1 MAPAGCRV
9 ESIRKGSAMSD
20 LLHLLENTPFTSDL
34 CVKCN
39 ICTAHCTVA
48 PHTDLFPGPK
58 HVGPQAQRMRQPGA
72 PSVDHSVDYCS
83 GCGICTLVCPHG
95 VRVMEIN
102 TQAKAAMV
110 ETHGIS
116 LRNWFLG
123 RNEVWGRLG
132 TPFAPLL
139 NFGTGNRVLRWAA
152 EKTFR
157 VSARAPLPRWAGY
170 TFRGWWLRRQARR
183 GIQGEKAAEAC
194 DPERT
199 VVYFHGCA
207 TNSYEPHVGRTAVAV
222 LEHLGFEVIVPPL
235 RCCGLPMQSNGDFKA
250 ARRYARENVAWLEP
264 YARRGIPVVGTAASC
279 MMALKGDYL
288 HILNMSDAATQA
300 VAAGVWDFMEFLRHL
315 HTIGRL
321 DTNFRRIERRL
332 PYHAPCQLKA
342 HGIGRPALD
351 VLALIPGLEME
362 EIDADCCG
370 ICGTYGYKAEKRA
383 ISEAVGQPIVDH
395 VREGHHDQVVCDTET
410 CRWQIRSLTGAET
423 FHPVMLVA
431 EAYGL
436 RMAEIDDPPARPSSP
451 GGGAAG

>member
-1 MAPAGCRV
+1 
-9 ESIRKGSAMSD
+9 MSET
-20 LLHLLENTPFTSDL
+20 LHLLENTPFTSDM

-48 PHTDLFPGPK
+48 PLTDLFPGPK
-58 HVGPQAQRMRQPGA
+58 TVGPQAQRMRQPGM

-95 VRVMEIN
+95 VKVMEIN

-132 TPFAPLL
+132 TPIAPLINL
-139 NFGTGNRVLRWAA
+139 ALSIPVFRWLG
-152 EKTFR
+152 EKTLGI
-157 VSARAPLPRWAGY
+157 SARAPLPRWAGY
-170 TFRGWWLRRQARR
+170 TFRGWWQKRQQR
-183 GIQGEKAAEAC
+183 QHSMDDSPVHEY
-194 DPERT
+194 DPART

-207 TNSYEPHVGRTAVAV
+207 TNAYEPHVGRTAVAI

-235 RCCGLPMQSNGDFKA
+235 QCCGLPMQSNGDFRA
-250 ARRYARENVAWLEP
+250 ARRYARRNIAWMEP
-264 YARRGIPVVGTAASC
+264 YARQGIPIVGTSASC
-279 MMALKGDYL
+279 MMTFKGDYE
-288 HILNMSDAATQA
+288 HILGMDDEATKI
-300 VAAGVWDFMEFLRHL
+300 VAANAWDFMEFLRHL
-315 HTIGRL
+315 HEEGRL
-321 DTNFRRIERRL
+321 DTNFKPIYRKL

-342 HGIGRPALD
+342 HGMGRPALD

-370 ICGTYGYKAEKRA
+370 IAGTYGYKAEKRDIA
-383 ISEAVGQPIVDH
+383 EAVGQPIVAH
-395 VREGHHDQVVCDTET
+395 VCGGGYDTVICDTET
-410 CRWQIRSLTGAET
+410 CRWQITSLTGAET
-423 FHPVMLVA
+423 FHPVFLVA

-436 RMAEIDDPPARPSSP
+436 KMAEIDDPPIMLRLPTDQRQ
-451 GGGAAG
+451 